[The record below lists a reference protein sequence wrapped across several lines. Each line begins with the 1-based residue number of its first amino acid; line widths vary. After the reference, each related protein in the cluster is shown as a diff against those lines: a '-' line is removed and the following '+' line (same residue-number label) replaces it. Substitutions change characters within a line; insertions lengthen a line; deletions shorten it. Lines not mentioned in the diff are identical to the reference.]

1 MSDRIDGGAPATP
14 RERIAALRALVER
27 MTAAAIDG
35 PVDDVREALATLR
48 HDLADQE
55 RRTTDPV
62 ERRVLVR
69 LWRAL
74 DRLGDAH
81 EEASE

>member
-1 MSDRIDGGAPATP
+1 MTDRIDGGAPATP

-81 EEASE
+81 EEAGE

>member
-1 MSDRIDGGAPATP
+1 MSDRIDGGAPMPP

-35 PVDDVREALATLR
+35 PVDDVQEALATLCDELTQR
-48 HDLADQE
+48 E
-55 RRTTDPV
+55 RETTDPV

-81 EEASE
+81 EEAGE